1 MTSQEVKVELLRTLI
16 LDKQYIIAV
25 TEGMNSS
32 DVLGVTK
39 ALYTAEYEVK
49 VDKNDLLGEIK
60 DIKCVLNGVMQQP
73 FRNRNK
79 VYKHDKYIGHYY
91 DIKGFVPNRFYFAVP
106 HELTD
111 IAVAGVE
118 NTPYGVVT
126 VGDYYTGYN
135 NQVKM
140 WGYCVQREAQ
150 MLSKDKL
157 SIKNLIKMA
166 RKSCTEAYFLRSK
179 LLDIGR

>member
-16 LDKQYIIAV
+16 LDKHNIIAV

-60 DIKCVLNGVMQQP
+60 DIKCVLNGVVQQP
-73 FRNRNK
+73 CRNRNK
-79 VYKHDKYIGHYY
+79 VYKHDKYIGKYFG
-91 DIKGFVPNRFYFAVP
+91 IKGFVPNRFYFAVP
-106 HELTD
+106 NDLME

-135 NQVKM
+135 NQVKV
-140 WGYCVQREAQ
+140 WGYSVRKEAQ
-150 MLSKDKL
+150 MLNKDKL
-157 SIKNLIKMA
+157 STENLIKMA
-166 RKSCTEAYFLRSK
+166 RKCCTEAYFLRSK
-179 LLDIGR
+179 LLENK